1 MYYVKLF
8 ASYSVFR
15 ICPAII
21 NYVQTT
27 AVFLEVHRRYECWK
41 EPLGTYLQNLWR
53 YIKALDTDRHLQGG
67 SIRRSTSFQLLLLQF
82 RFATF
87 LLLEL
92 LPHQLLLQLSAR
104 RRRRRFEGW
113 CTVKKRKQNCLVKFF
128 HSAFLCAS
136 DKCVLY
142 IYQLSSTG
150 IILLVRC
157 FSVAD
162 AFLQVY
168 DISIFPYTEWRKNHL
183 TFLCIHVNS
192 SVKRRWRHLHTYF
205 STIRTETTC
214 SDGQGYRFGV

>member
-1 MYYVKLF
+1 MYQVKLF
-8 ASYSVFR
+8 ANCSVFR
-15 ICPAII
+15 IPPAII

-27 AVFLEVHRRYECWK
+27 AVFLEVHRRYEYWK

-67 SIRRSTSFQLLLLQF
+67 GIRRSTSFQLLLLQF

-113 CTVKKRKQNCLVKFF
+113 CTVQQWKQNCLAKFF
-128 HSAFLCAS
+128 HSAFLCGS
-136 DKCVLY
+136 DKCVQY
-142 IYQLSSTG
+142 ISQLSSTG
-150 IILLVRC
+150 TILIARC
-157 FSVAD
+157 FSVAG
-162 AFLQVY
+162 ALLHVY
-168 DISIFPYTEWRKNHL
+168 YISILPYTEWRKNHL
-183 TFLCIHVNS
+183 TLLCIHVDS
-192 SVKRRWRHLHTYF
+192 SVKRRWRHVHTYF
-205 STIRTETTC
+205 STIRKETTC